1 MKVVLLQD
9 VKSIGKKGELVNV
22 SDGYARNFLLPRKL
36 AKEAN
41 AQAMNELK
49 NAEAAREYKIKTET
63 ENAQKSANALSGKT
77 LKIYAKPGQ
86 GGKIFGSVT
95 AKEIAEELSNADITA
110 RAKEIAEV
118 SANIAQRKAVP
129 RPDEVDMQQLT
140 FFDTVKDDDII
151 KELSEL
157 EINSMTPVD
166 AMNTLYRLQNKL
178 KNRWKDS

>member
-63 ENAQKSANALSGKT
+63 ENAQKNAGALSGKT

-86 GGKIFGSVT
+86 AGRIFGSVT
-95 AKEIAEELSNADITA
+95 AKEIAEEIKKQFGIEVAWPSA
-110 RAKEIAEV
+110 RKTDT
-118 SANIAQRKAVP
+118 KP
-129 RPDEVDMQQLT
+129 RASRGFPFMGERRRWPWILT
-140 FFDTVKDDDII
+140 PKP
-151 KELSEL
+151 S
-157 EINSMTPVD
+157 
-166 AMNTLYRLQNKL
+166 RG
-178 KNRWKDS
+178 

>member
-63 ENAQKSANALSGKT
+63 ENAQKNAGALSGKT
-77 LKIYAKPGQ
+77 LKIYAKPVQSGR
-86 GGKIFGSVT
+86 IFGSVT
-95 AKEIAEELSNADITA
+95 AKEIAEEI
-110 RAKEIAEV
+110 KKQFGI
-118 SANIAQRKAVP
+118 
-129 RPDEVDMQQLT
+129 EVDKRKVCLL
-140 FFDTVKDDDII
+140 DT
-151 KELSEL
+151 S
-157 EINSMTPVD
+157 
-166 AMNTLYRLQNKL
+166 AA
-178 KNRWKDS
+178 RWPSPAGAWSTSWASPASWATCTSPMGCSSI